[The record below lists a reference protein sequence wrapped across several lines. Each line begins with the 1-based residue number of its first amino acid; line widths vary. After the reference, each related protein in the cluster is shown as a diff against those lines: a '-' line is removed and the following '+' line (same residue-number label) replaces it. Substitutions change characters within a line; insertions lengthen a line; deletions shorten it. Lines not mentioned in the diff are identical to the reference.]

1 MADIEDLEYDLN
13 LKKRRLRNALKSKT
27 ELMRLRYEKCM
38 NSKVYREPLQSL
50 NERYLVLDKYIK
62 IIEDS
67 GLKKLKECKFIIS
80 KNVSKLDALSP
91 LKTLSRGYSIVTL
104 RKNNNIVKS
113 ADEVKSGD
121 ELEIQVQD
129 GKINAIV
136 N

>member
-13 LKKRRLRNALKSKT
+13 LKKRRLKNALKSKT
-27 ELMRLRYEKCM
+27 ELMRLRYEKCT